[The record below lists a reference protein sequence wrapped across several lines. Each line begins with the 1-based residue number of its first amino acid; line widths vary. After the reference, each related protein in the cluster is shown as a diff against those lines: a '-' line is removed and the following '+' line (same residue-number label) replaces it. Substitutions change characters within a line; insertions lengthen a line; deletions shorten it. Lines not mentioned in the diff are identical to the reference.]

1 VTTRP
6 EPSTNSASPSP
17 DHLEDQGHGHDHSK
31 PLHHLVYTV
40 SMVFGRGRMATFV
53 ADLARLTPTDRVV
66 DVGCGPGTA
75 VRVASRRCDAATGVD
90 PDPTMLRYGRWLTRM
105 RRRRNVDL
113 IEGGAE
119 ALPLPDDSA
128 TIAWALTSVHH
139 WSDRAAGLAEMRRVL
154 APGGRVF
161 LVERLTQPG
170 DRGHRSYGLNEAQL
184 VTLEEDLRRA
194 GISAVRRETHVVGR
208 ETLAVVRGTRVAE
221 T

>member
-1 VTTRP
+1 MTTQP
-6 EPSTNSASPSP
+6 EPSTTSANPSP
-17 DHLEDQGHGHDHSK
+17 DAHDHDHSK

-53 ADLARLTPTDRVV
+53 ADLARLTPADRVV

-75 VRVASRRCDAATGVD
+75 VRVAARHCDTATGVD

-105 RRRRNVDL
+105 RRRRNVNL
-113 IEGGAE
+113 MEGRAE

-128 TIAWALTSVHH
+128 TVAWALTSVHH

-184 VTLEEDLRRA
+184 VTLEEDVRRA

-208 ETLAVVRGTRVAE
+208 ETLAVVRGSRVVE